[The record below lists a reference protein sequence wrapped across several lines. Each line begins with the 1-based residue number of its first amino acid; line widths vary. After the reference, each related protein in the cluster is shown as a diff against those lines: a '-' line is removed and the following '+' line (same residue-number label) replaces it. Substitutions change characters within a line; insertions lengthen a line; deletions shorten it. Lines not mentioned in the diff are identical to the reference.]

1 MTFAVGRRPI
11 RGRRAGLENA
21 SSIGAAGEDDD
32 VIIGKGEN
40 MSMSCDRA
48 ALFIPSDLMAF

>member
-1 MTFAVGRRPI
+1 MNDDL
-11 RGRRAGLENA
+11 RGGKEAEPRAGLENA